1 MEVKGWEMA
10 QLHTL
15 LYNLFHLGMLSAIVR
30 IWDLQMTAVIS
41 LQCFSILCYVQSK
54 TCPFLVILQGCN
66 RLFLVINAALELQGR
81 LSWQQKC
88 YKCKNNLIMIVYQ
101 VVIVFSQ
108 ILELVVVMGLV
119 TLEILRC
126 CICIGFLCINAR
138 LDCLHFLVLFIFLCV
153 WECGSVC
160 VCVSAIVGGCFLF
173 KTS

>member
-1 MEVKGWEMA
+1 
-10 QLHTL
+10 
-15 LYNLFHLGMLSAIVR
+15 
-30 IWDLQMTAVIS
+30 
-41 LQCFSILCYVQSK
+41 
-54 TCPFLVILQGCN
+54 
-66 RLFLVINAALELQGR
+66 
-81 LSWQQKC
+81 
-88 YKCKNNLIMIVYQ
+88 MIVYQ